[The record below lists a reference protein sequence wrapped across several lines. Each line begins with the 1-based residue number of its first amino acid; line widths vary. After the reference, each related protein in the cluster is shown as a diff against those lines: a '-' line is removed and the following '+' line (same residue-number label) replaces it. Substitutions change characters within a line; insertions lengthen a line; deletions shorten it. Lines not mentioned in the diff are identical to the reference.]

1 MAAGRF
7 ATCLKNVL
15 LFVPTFFFFFPCIEA
30 IRKLYLRNISSL
42 EKIASDGCS
51 LFKVKFSM
59 IAWDYVQIL
68 YLLRM
73 AF

>member
-1 MAAGRF
+1 MGSWKICYAF
-7 ATCLKNVL
+7 KKCFIVCPY
-15 LFVPTFFFFFPCIEA
+15 LFFPPCIEA
-30 IRKLYLRNISSL
+30 IRKLYLRNVSSL
-42 EKIASDGCS
+42 EKIASNGCS
-51 LFKVKFSM
+51 HFKVKFSM